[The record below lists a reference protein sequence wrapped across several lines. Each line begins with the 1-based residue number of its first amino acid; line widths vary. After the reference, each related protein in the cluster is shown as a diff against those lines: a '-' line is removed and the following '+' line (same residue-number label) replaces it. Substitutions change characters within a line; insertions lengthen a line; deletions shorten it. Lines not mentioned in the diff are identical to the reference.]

1 MEKPQE
7 QHVFNMIKQ
16 HINPS
21 NLFYFDISN
30 LLKLIP
36 SLFYLIG
43 KIFLLITATFIFNPS
58 IHSQEKDLLAIY
70 QQALSYDASLSS
82 AKFQNEATHE
92 LIAQGRSLFLP
103 SINVKAGYDEN
114 DNQRKIYTNID
125 NALLS
130 GTKADFNS
138 YDYGITITQP
148 LFDYSAFAKYQ
159 QILTQ
164 TSLADKQLIYSQQD
178 LMYRIS
184 LFYFEC
190 LMAKDQVDLLQ
201 SQRASI
207 QEQLLQ
213 AEAKYDAGLISVIDI
228 NEAKTKAALV
238 EAQQIA
244 AIHQYKIKKRQIQSL
259 TGELPGK
266 LKALSPTIS
275 FEQIDT
281 PIETWISIAKE
292 NSLEL
297 RIKEDEILIADRE
310 IDIKQAGHYPTIDAI
325 ASRSRNWDKGGYPY
339 GEAVNEG
346 VRSFSDVLG
355 VQINIPIFSGGFTS
369 SKVREAKLL
378 KNKVEQDAEYLRRQ
392 VELRVRENYLNLK
405 ATFEQIKSYKQ
416 ALEYSRL
423 QLESTKIGF
432 NEDLRN
438 SVDILVAQ
446 QVFFNA
452 RKDILESRYNYLMNL
467 INLKLSVGILTMQD
481 LSEINQYLITD
492 LL

>member
-1 MEKPQE
+1 
-7 QHVFNMIKQ
+7 MIERKIRPWEFLYTFTLNILQ
-16 HINPS
+16 
-21 NLFYFDISN
+21 
-30 LLKLIP
+30 LIF
-36 SLFYLIG
+36 SLFYLRG
-43 KIFLLITATFIFNPS
+43 KFFLAITATFIFHTS

-82 AKFQNEATHE
+82 ARFQNEATHE

-103 SINVKAGYDEN
+103 SINMKAGYDEN

-130 GTKADFNS
+130 GTKADYNS
-138 YDYGITITQP
+138 YAYGITITQP
-148 LFDYSAFAKYQ
+148 LFDYSAFAKYK

-164 TSLADKQLIYSQQD
+164 TSLSDKQLIYSQQD

-184 LFYFEC
+184 LFYFES

-201 SQRASI
+201 SQRAAI
-207 QEQLLQ
+207 HEQLLQ
-213 AEAKYDAGLISVIDI
+213 AEAKYDVGLISVIDI
-228 NEAKTKAALV
+228 NEAKTKAVLV
-238 EAQQIA
+238 EAQQIS
-244 AIHQYKIKKRQIQSL
+244 AIHKYKIKKRQIQSL

-266 LKALSPTIS
+266 LKVLSPVIS

-281 PIETWISIAKE
+281 PIESWVSMANE

-297 RIKEDEILIADRE
+297 RIKEDEIKIADRE
-310 IDIKQAGHYPTIDAI
+310 IDIKQAGHYPTVNAI

-339 GEAVNEG
+339 GAAANEG
-346 VRSFSDVLG
+346 IRSFSDVLG
-355 VQINIPIFSGGFTS
+355 VQINIPIFSGGLTS
-369 SKVREAKLL
+369 SRVREAKLL

-405 ATFEQIKSYKQ
+405 STFEQIKSYKQ
-416 ALEYSRL
+416 ALESSRL

-432 NEDLRN
+432 NEGLRN

-452 RKDILESRYNYLMNL
+452 KKDILESRYNYLMNL

-481 LSEINQYLITD
+481 LDEINQYLITD
-492 LL
+492 SL

>member
-1 MEKPQE
+1 MEKSQE
-7 QHVFNMIKQ
+7 QQRFNK
-16 HINPS
+16 INQKVPPWSALYAATLNILTLVS
-21 NLFYFDISN
+21 NLFYFM
-30 LLKLIP
+30 
-36 SLFYLIG
+36 G
-43 KIFLLITATFIFNPS
+43 KIFLAVTSTFIFQTS
-58 IHSQEKDLLAIY
+58 IHSQEKDLLMLY
-70 QQALSYDASLSS
+70 QQALSYDASISS
-82 AKFQNEATHE
+82 ARFQNEATHE
-92 LIAQGRSLFLP
+92 LISQGRSLFLP
-103 SINVKAGYDEN
+103 NINMKAGYDEKN
-114 DNQRKIYTNID
+114 NKRKIYTNID

-130 GTKADFNS
+130 GKEADYNS

-148 LFDYSAFAKYQ
+148 LFDYSAFAKYK

-164 TSLADKQLIYSQQD
+164 TSLSDKQLIYSQQD

-184 LFYFEC
+184 LFYFES

-201 SQRASI
+201 AQRAAI
-207 QEQLLQ
+207 QEQMLQ
-213 AEAKYDAGLISVIDI
+213 AKAKYDAGLISIIDI
-228 NEAKTKAALV
+228 NEAKTKAAVV
-238 EAQQIA
+238 EAQQIS
-244 AIHQYKIKKRQIQSL
+244 AIHKYKIKKRQIQSL

-266 LKALSPTIS
+266 LKVLNPTIS

-281 PIETWISIAKE
+281 PIESWVSIATE

-297 RIKEDEILIADRE
+297 GIKEDEIIIAGRE
-310 IDIKQAGHYPTIDAI
+310 IDIKQAGHYPTVNAI

-339 GEAVNEG
+339 GTTANKG
-346 VRSFSDVLG
+346 ARSFSDVLG
-355 VQINIPIFSGGFTS
+355 VQINIPIFSGGLTS
-369 SKVREAKLL
+369 SMVREAKLL

-405 ATFEQIKSYKQ
+405 ATFEQIESYKQ
-416 ALEYSRL
+416 ALESSKL

-432 NEDLRN
+432 DEGLRN

-481 LSEINQYLITD
+481 LDEINQYLIAD
-492 LL
+492 SL